1 MVRFAEAGDLE
12 RINELRKAVND
23 VHVHGRPDIFKAGF
37 HTELRDYIY
46 SICKAEDKD
55 ILVVEREGVICGYA
69 CLRYAEKSETPF
81 MRARHFLDVDE
92 FGVDEGFRRQG
103 VGTELMEG
111 IRVEAGKRGLHRI
124 ELNMWEFNKEALAFY
139 ESVGFKTYRRYLE
152 LEEG

>member
-92 FGVDEGFRRQG
+92 FGVE
-103 VGTELMEG
+103 
-111 IRVEAGKRGLHRI
+111 KGL
-124 ELNMWEFNKEALAFY
+124 WEFNKEALAFY

>member
-81 MRARHFLDVDE
+81 MRARRFLDVDE
-92 FGVDEGFRRQG
+92 FGVDEGFRRQDRERNSWKVSG
-103 VGTELMEG
+103 WRQEKRAPSDRAEYVGIQQGGAGLL
-111 IRVEAGKRGLHRI
+111 RVR
-124 ELNMWEFNKEALAFY
+124 WF
-139 ESVGFKTYRRYLE
+139 
-152 LEEG
+152 